1 MYESTNFST
10 SCQHLLFYTL
20 KKKKTVAFLV
30 GVKWYL
36 IVGLIFISLVTND
49 LCF

>member
-1 MYESTNFST
+1 MKR
-10 SCQHLLFYTL
+10 
-20 KKKKTVAFLV
+20 KKNNNTKTVAFLE

-36 IVGLIFISLVTND
+36 IVDLIFISLVTND